1 MAEVRW
7 KITADDSEARKKLQG
22 IKKLQDDLQKQGE
35 TIIRRLKEAGSGAG
49 KGANY
54 KQESDSAKAAAKATE
69 ELAKARLAEAQAR
82 QFAANAS
89 KQDREAQLAF
99 MDAIR
104 KSRLEIQ
111 ANREAQAKANAD
123 LIAGRKTLQDYR
135 IEMAKLNLEEK
146 KRRDA
151 ERAAKKA
158 LNENSQYQQLNKA
171 LGELRRQSKDV
182 LAEMFLLE
190 GQGKKNTIAY
200 KQLADQARGLVAQ
213 TQYLDKGLKKIDAS
227 LGLHQR
233 NVGNYR
239 SALDALSPMFAQLN
253 GQLAAMGIN
262 ITELSG
268 SKNVF
273 RELGAQ
279 FAILGK
285 QALMFLVSP
294 IGLVITA
301 LASLYALIRGNANT
315 VIQFN
320 AGLLNVSKTTGIAG
334 AQLDKLGDSLIGLS
348 RRLEVVGTDKLLE
361 YATVA
366 GQLGVKGT
374 ANILA
379 FTEALAKLETAS
391 DIQGEEGGSSI
402 ARLLTLVD
410 GGVQNVKAFG
420 DEIVNL
426 GNNFAATEAEILEN
440 ATQIAQNVGI
450 YKIGRQEVLAFAT
463 ATKSVGI
470 EAELVG
476 STFGRTLGQF
486 EKIIRTGKGLADLL
500 KVVGGNEKELAQR
513 FKTDASGVFV
523 DYIRGL
529 NNINKAGGSV
539 NAALT
544 KTGVVAIRD
553 QRVIASLASNGFD
566 VLTDAMNKASDAA
579 GAMDQE
585 FATKAASLENQ
596 LGRISTAWNNLVL
609 SIENGQG
616 VLGRSASW
624 MAGQLAD
631 LLEWVNKLVTA
642 TSANEFITRFNPFS
656 SGQASADAI
665 RNANTALR
673 ETVDVIKQVRDVDLS
688 NANAKALTEQIS
700 LMDGALQA
708 AHKQIEATDKA
719 IKEGLLKEGSG
730 EGLKRATS
738 DLEQLK
744 RAAEQLLST
753 KPAETVSEAIDP
765 NTEELTKEQQ
775 RAREAALKAQ
785 RDLQKQIDEM
795 NRASLRATLDKDE
808 QEVESVREKY
818 RKIRETIEAFRKDP
832 KNKGLAVDA
841 SGLSSAESREVA
853 QVRYRQETTELVK
866 SLGVQRE
873 LWQEYESWRLE
884 LGEESARQ
892 RYSNELSVIDNFKA
906 NIKREIASIGAQL
919 TAALAGGPAAA
930 TLTGAESER
939 LKQLQD
945 LLKQITDQEQ
955 KQRDAN
961 LRRVLTDYASFE
973 TKRVRLHKQADED
986 MELLDEDGRK
996 RRKKALDDELLE
1008 LYRTEIE
1015 GKERFKDFMKEADTA
1030 GSSLALSAMKHA
1042 RDYVETLVDKMKITP
1057 AEKARLR
1064 KEFGE
1069 FFSQGIAA
1077 LEQENF
1083 GNVANLVDGFGQ
1095 LVTSASEFDG
1105 TMSNALKTVGN
1116 MVNQVGQLSQTLSQT
1131 LGKAGDSLSKGG
1143 GYAAIIGAVL
1153 SVASAISE
1161 GFNQARQRANGE
1173 VQANFE
1179 LQNDRQLR
1187 ATEAITRAL
1196 EMQLDLINE
1205 IYGADRLNKYADS
1218 LEGIK
1223 KNWQDINRQLDGRLM
1238 MTTDNFTNSI
1248 LARINNGESAKS
1260 ILKSFSVASS
1270 EYYQAGN
1277 ILDNI
1282 SRFDRL
1288 SSLPEDITEAR
1299 EELAK
1304 LQYQAALGNVDDYT
1318 QKLIDQLASQIDLY
1332 DQTMNRLREENTGNA
1347 FSSILD
1353 DIKGLFRN
1361 NGADSAEAWTQSFN
1375 KILEN
1380 YMMQKF
1386 SREWLDER
1394 VQDWYSVFD
1403 EFAKSDGLDE
1413 DERKEL
1419 RKQWD
1424 EIQREGQGRLDEI
1437 RETLGLDNDSQSNPN
1452 TLQGA
1457 YARASQES
1465 IDLLAGQTGAMR
1477 LHLYELVK
1485 LASANNSNTVNQ
1497 IDIMNGQLNALIAI
1511 ERNTGVTAQHSME
1524 YLPYLKSMDTKM
1536 GDSLGLQLRAAGK
1549 FGF

>member
-22 IKKLQDDLQKQGE
+22 IKRLQDDIQKQGE
-35 TIIRRLKEAGSGAG
+35 TIIRRLKEAGSGGGGSASST
-49 KGANY
+49 KSDKAATSASDALAKAKIAEAN
-54 KQESDSAKAAAKATE
+54 AKAAS
-69 ELAKARLAEAQAR
+69 
-82 QFAANAS
+82 ANATR
-89 KQDREAQLAF
+89 QEREAQLAF
-99 MDAIR
+99 MDALR

-111 ANREAQAKANAD
+111 ANREAQAKTNAD
-123 LIAGRKTLQDYR
+123 LVEGRKTLQQYR

-151 ERAAKKA
+151 ERAARKT
-158 LNENSQYQQLNKA
+158 LNENSQYRQLNKQ
-171 LGELRRQSKDV
+171 LGDLRQRSKDV
-182 LAEMFLLE
+182 LAEMFKLE

-200 KQLADQARGLVAQ
+200 KQLAEQARGLVSQ
-213 TQYLDKGLKKIDAS
+213 TQYLDRGIKKIDAS

-233 NVGNYR
+233 NVGNYA
-239 SALDALSPMFAQLN
+239 SALDAISPMFAQLN
-253 GQLAAMGIN
+253 SQLAMMGVN
-262 ITELSG
+262 LTEVASSRNG
-268 SKNVF
+268 FK
-273 RELGAQ
+273 ELGATLL
-279 FAILGK
+279 AVGK
-285 QALMFLVSP
+285 NIGAFLISP
-294 IGLVITA
+294 IGLAVTA
-301 LASLYALIRGNANT
+301 LTSLYLLISRNFGT
-315 VIQFN
+315 IKEFN
-320 AGLLNVSKTTGIAG
+320 AGLINVSKTTGIAG
-334 AQLDKLGDSLIGLS
+334 AELTRLGDSIIGLS
-348 RRLEVVGTDKLLE
+348 RQLQVVGTDKLLE

-374 ANILA
+374 QNILA

-391 DIQGEEGGSSI
+391 DITGEEGGANI
-402 ARLLTLVD
+402 ARMLTLVD

-500 KVVGGNEKELAQR
+500 KIVGGNEKDLAQR
-513 FKTDASGVFV
+513 FKTDAAGVFV

-529 NNINKAGGSV
+529 NNIDKAGGSV
-539 NAALT
+539 NAALA
-544 KTGVVAIRD
+544 KTGIVAIRD
-553 QRVIASLASNGFD
+553 QRVISSLATNGFD
-566 VLTDAMNKASDAA
+566 VLTDAINKSTDAVGALDAEFVNKA
-579 GAMDQE
+579 G
-585 FATKAASLENQ
+585 SLESQ
-596 LGRISTAWNNLVL
+596 IGRIKIAWNNLVL
-609 SIENGQG
+609 DIENGEG
-616 VLGRSASW
+616 VLGQAVVRFAD
-624 MAGQLAD
+624 GLATILD
-631 LLEWVNKLVTA
+631 RIAKLANPTGW
-642 TSANEFITRFNPFS
+642 NEFI
-656 SGQASADAI
+656 ASLTDFDKADMI
-665 RNANTALR
+665 REMNIAFDDAERTLKSLSDFDVSTANQDKLRDKYAEIESATAALS
-673 ETVDVIKQVRDVDLS
+673 KQYEIYK
-688 NANAKALTEQIS
+688 KAVNDGILTEGS
-700 LMDGALQA
+700 
-708 AHKQIEATDKA
+708 KA
-719 IKEGLLKEGSG
+719 KLNDYK
-730 EGLKRATS
+730 
-738 DLEQLK
+738 
-744 RAAEQLLST
+744 QLLDALSRQMW
-753 KPAETVSEAIDP
+753 VLNRNIDP
-765 NTEELTKEQQ
+765 NAAPGTTITPTPPTPEEIEAEK
-775 RAREAALKAQ
+775 RARDTALNNQ
-785 RDLQKQIDEM
+785 RQLQKQIDDM

-818 RKIRETIEAFRKDP
+818 RKIRQEIDAFRKDP
-832 KNKGLAVDA
+832 KNKGFAVDS
-841 SGLSSAESREVA
+841 SGLSAAESREVA

-873 LWQEYESWRLE
+873 LWQDYESWRLE
-884 LGEESARQ
+884 LGESSARE
-892 RYSNELSVIDNFKA
+892 RYAQELDIIDNFKA

-919 TAALAGGPAAA
+919 TAALTGGAAAA

-973 TKRVRLHKQADED
+973 TKRVRLHKQAEDDMKLMDE
-986 MELLDEDGRK
+986 EGRK
-996 RRKKALDDELLE
+996 RRKKALDDELME
-1008 LYRTEIE
+1008 LFRTEIE
-1015 GKERFKDFMKEADTA
+1015 GNERFQEFMKEADSA

-1042 RDYVETLVDKMKITP
+1042 RDYVETLVNNMKITP
-1057 AEKARLR
+1057 AEKAKLR

-1069 FFSQGIAA
+1069 FFNQGIASI
-1077 LEQENF
+1077 EQENF
-1083 GNVANLVDGFGQ
+1083 GNVANLVDGFGE
-1095 LVTSASEFDG
+1095 LVSSASEFDG

-1116 MVNQVGQLSQTLSQT
+1116 MVNQVGQLAQTLSQT

-1161 GFNQARQRANGE
+1161 GFNQARQRANEE

-1196 EMQLDLINE
+1196 EMQLNLINE
-1205 IYGADRLNKYADS
+1205 IYGADRLTKYADS

-1223 KNWQDINRQLDGRLM
+1223 KNWQDINKQLDGRLM
-1238 MTTDNFTNSI
+1238 LTTDQFTNSI
-1248 LARINNGESAKS
+1248 IARINNGESAKS

-1288 SSLPEDITEAR
+1288 SSLPDDITEAR

-1318 QKLIDQLASQIDLY
+1318 QKLIDQLAAQIDLY

-1347 FSSILD
+1347 FNSILD
-1353 DIKGLFRN
+1353 DIKSLFRN

-1394 VQDWYSVFD
+1394 VQDWYAAFD
-1403 EFAKSDGLDE
+1403 DFAKTDGIDPEERDE
-1413 DERKEL
+1413 LK
-1419 RKQWD
+1419 KQWD
-1424 EIQREGQGRLDEI
+1424 QIQREGQSRLDEI
-1437 RETLGLDNDSQSNPN
+1437 RETLGLDNDSQSSPN

-1485 LASANNSNTVNQ
+1485 LATNNNANSLNQ